1 MGAPLLTIDSAGLPA
16 SFLGDHAAAASALT
30 ELWSDTGPGAP
41 GFLHLPQDMQP
52 AHDAAALAADAP
64 DSTDIVLVGIGGSAL
79 SAIIMATLAA
89 PVHGGSRPRLHV
101 VDEVDPAFVDE
112 LLGRVDPKTALL
124 IGVSKSG
131 STLEAMAIFS
141 LFEARFHDVL
151 GDEAPTRVLMIS
163 EATQSPLRSH
173 AEAQGYRTLDVP
185 LDVGGRYSA
194 LTPVGLLPAALLGVS
209 PQRVLAG
216 AAGIREALQS
226 ASVET
231 NPALLLAQA
240 HLDAQASGRDR
251 ALLWCYST
259 PLACI
264 GPWWV
269 QLVAES
275 LGKPGR
281 DGPEGCAPA
290 WARGPADQHSLLQR
304 QLEGPDDTLTT
315 FLSVPTEGAG
325 SVVPA
330 GGGDAEGVA
339 LGTLLEVQ
347 RQATAE
353 ALGSCARPYL
363 DMRLSDLSPESI
375 GALLLTWQVTV
386 AVWGRT
392 RGVNPFDQPGVQLGK
407 KATVERLRALRG

>member
-1 MGAPLLTIDSAGLPA
+1 LTIDTAGLPDA
-16 SFLGDHAAAASALT
+16 FLSGSADAANALGV
-30 ELWSDTGPGAP
+30 LWSETGPDAP
-41 GFLHLPQDMQP
+41 GFLHLPKNMQP
-52 AHDAAALAADAP
+52 AHDAAALAAEAP
-64 DSTDIVLVGIGGSAL
+64 AATDVVVAGIGGSAL

-89 PVHGGSRPRLHV
+89 PVHAGSRPRLHV

-112 LLGRVDPKTALL
+112 LLARIDPRTALL

-141 LFEARFHDVL
+141 LFEARFREVL
-151 GDEAPTRVLMIS
+151 EDDASQRIMMVS
-163 EATQSPLRSH
+163 EATKSPLRAH
-173 AEAQGYRTLDVP
+173 AESHGYRTLDVP

-209 PQRVLAG
+209 PERVLAG
-216 AAGIREALQS
+216 AASMLEALQS

-251 ALLWCYST
+251 ALLWCYSA

-275 LGKPGR
+275 LGKPGPN
-281 DGPEGCAPA
+281 GPEGCAPA

-315 FLSVPTEGAG
+315 FLSVPTHGTG
-325 SVVPA
+325 STVPA
-330 GGGDAEGVA
+330 GGGDAAGVT

-347 RQATAE
+347 REAMQE
-353 ALGSCARPYL
+353 ALAACKRPFL
-363 DMRLSDLSPESI
+363 DLRLAEFSPEGV
-375 GALLLTWQVTV
+375 GALLLTWQVAV

-392 RGVNPFDQPGVQLGK
+392 RGINPFDQPGVQLGK
-407 KATVERLRALRG
+407 TATVQRLRALRG